1 MTELITVTGV
11 SKSYDRIRA
20 VEGASFTLRKGEI
33 LGFLGPN
40 GAGKT
45 TAMKMITGYMPADTG
60 EIRVHGKNIV
70 DDPIA
75 ARNAIGYLP
84 ENNPLYTDMTVE
96 EYLTFVA
103 EMRGVADPEAAKKR
117 AMERCAIVDVR
128 HRIIGH
134 LSKGYRQRVG
144 LAQAIIHDPEILIL
158 DEPANGLDPIQ
169 ITEIRGLIRDLGRE
183 KSVILCSHIL
193 SEVEAVA
200 SRVIIINQGK
210 IVADDTLE
218 NLKERSSGHNIF
230 RIEFLTAKD
239 ERAVADTLAK
249 IPGVAAVSRVAN
261 DTFRVKTKGERETGN
276 QIFRT
281 AVTQNWDLA
290 QLHLESRSLENTF
303 LSLIEGGNS

>member
-20 VEGASFTLRKGEI
+20 VADASFTLRKGEI

-45 TAMKMITGYMPADTG
+45 TAMKMIIGYMPADTG
-60 EIRVHGKNIV
+60 DIRVHGRNIV

-103 EMRGVADPEAAKKR
+103 QMRGVADPDAAKKR

-239 ERAVADTLAK
+239 ERTVADALAK

-276 QIFRT
+276 QIFRA
-281 AVTQNWDLA
+281 AVAENWDLA
-290 QLHLESRSLENTF
+290 QIHLESRSLENTF
-303 LSLIEGGNS
+303 LSLIEGGNG